1 MVMKQQVVIFGT
13 GTHYLHHKYLLDN
26 TWEVIAFADND
37 INKIGKKFEGKKV
50 IAASDLT
57 NNLKYSYIVVATT
70 AKDQVIKQLLGM
82 GISDEKI
89 KVLNCYGLVE
99 PQFVKTE
106 VLQDGRTLFQI
117 EDISF
122 YCDTRSDYNVV
133 QELYDDGSYYFRQRK
148 HNYVVIDVGMNTGI
162 AALYFAQLDWVSKVY
177 GYEPFQET
185 YLQATKNF
193 LVNKQEI
200 QNKIIFHNFGLDSKT
215 VTKQINYHAD
225 FSGGMSTEYE
235 ADILDENIVE
245 VKLLKADAV
254 VKDIIDK
261 NGSEKI
267 LLKVDCEGSEY
278 SIFTDLYESNL
289 LDKMDVILLE
299 WHNAGKNAL
308 LERQLLDSGFLFVK
322 HVGNGGR
329 GFIYAGRG

>member
-50 IAASDLT
+50 IAASELT

-82 GISDEKI
+82 GISNEKI

-122 YCDTRSDYNVV
+122 YCDTRSDYGVA
-133 QELYDDGSYYFRQRK
+133 QELYDDGIYYFKQNK
-148 HNYVVIDVGMNTGI
+148 YKYIVIDVGMNTAM
-162 AALYFAQLDWVSKVY
+162 AALYFAQNSWVTKVY
-177 GYEPFQET
+177 GYEPFKET
-185 YLQATKNF
+185 YLQAIQNIE
-193 LVNKQEI
+193 LNSNEI
-200 QNKIIFHNFGLDSKT
+200 QNKILTYNYGLDNKAS
-215 VTKQINYHAD
+215 TKQINYCAEV
-225 FSGGMSTEYE
+225 SGGMSTEYE
-235 ADILDENIVE
+235 TSIMSANTTQVIL
-245 VKLLKADAV
+245 KKAELV
-254 VKDIIDK
+254 LEEIIK
-261 NGSEKI
+261 THSNNKI

-278 SIFTDLYESNL
+278 SIFTDLFNSKL
-289 LDKMDVILLE
+289 LNNIDVILME
-299 WHNAGKNAL
+299 WHDAKRNKL
-308 LERQLLDSGFLFVK
+308 LEKQLLESGFVFVK
-322 HVGNGGR
+322 KIGNEGR
-329 GFIYAGRG
+329 GFIYATR